1 MVFYCL
7 SAVDMKSG
15 DGLTMMT
22 IGLTLSYSFDA

>member
-15 DGLTMMT
+15 NGLAMMT
-22 IGLTLSYSFDA
+22 VGLTLSYSF